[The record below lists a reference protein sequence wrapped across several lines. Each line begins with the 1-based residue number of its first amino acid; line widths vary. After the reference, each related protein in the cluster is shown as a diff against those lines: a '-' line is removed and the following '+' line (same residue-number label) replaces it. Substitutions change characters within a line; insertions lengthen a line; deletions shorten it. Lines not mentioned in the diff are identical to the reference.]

1 MKRLLQ
7 CLFILALFAPAAN
20 AQERTITGT
29 VTSKDDNGPI
39 PGVTIRFKG
48 AAGGTQTGSNGKFS
62 VKVPSTVSV
71 LEFSSIGYIE
81 QSRTISSSNI
91 INVIMLSDSKTL
103 SDVVVIGYGTVK
115 RKEVTGSVGSVSGAV
130 LADRPVA
137 SFDQALAGRV
147 TGVQVTS
154 SSGVLGSAPKIRIRG
169 TNSISNGS
177 DPLYVID
184 GVPIITGNQ
193 SSFTT
198 GNNPLGDINPNDIQS
213 VDVLKDG
220 AATAIYGSR
229 ASGGVIIVTTKK
241 GVIGAPKVNY
251 NAWFGSAS
259 PAKKFDLLKAADF
272 VTIANEKLTNASAL
286 VSAGRAAGTSV
297 NTDWQDL
304 VFNKNAFQ
312 QNHALSVS
320 GATPQSNYY
329 VSLGYSDMKG
339 IIRTNKQT
347 KYQVLGKVEQKAFN
361 NRLTLGVSSN
371 VSYIRNFGLNVGT
384 NALSGNIA
392 NAIRALPNVTPYN
405 ADSTP
410 NFSSD
415 GSRLGG
421 QTNGRDIDDNY
432 TNIDYVLAHNIY
444 RNQNVTLQGNAFAN
458 VNILPGLD
466 VKTQLSTNALFG
478 EDYLYWNP
486 IHGDGRSQGGLEQQY
501 YIPSFRYIWTNT
513 LNYTKTMGDH
523 SISAVIGQEYQK
535 SRYRFFFAQGGG
547 LSNVFFGGQNI
558 ISSSLTQS
566 TYSIGGGVTE
576 QAYQSYFI
584 RGNYSFQDKYL
595 LSATYRSDK
604 ISSLPF
610 GNQMAKLPGASI
622 GWRISKEDF
631 FMGSS
636 VLRFIN
642 DLKLRGGYAKVGNTD
657 IGSYPYAGIFAAS
670 IYGTQSGVR
679 YNQVGNPDLS
689 FETSKKINAGLD
701 ISFLQSR
708 INLTADYFK
717 NDVDNLILFAPVAPS
732 LGAPLNGIY
741 TNIGKMTNKGFEF
754 SLNTQ
759 NIKKDD
765 FSWSTDINLTL
776 VKNKVTQLANNNT
789 DVTYPY
795 NILRVGES
803 VGSLYGYEAA
813 GVNPANG
820 NPLYVKANGQLIQG
834 NIATQTYF
842 NYDPAN
848 PTALTTANTLAAS
861 DRKILGNASPTYFG
875 GFNNSVT
882 YKGFDFNIYLV
893 FSGGNKI
900 MNVTKQEGLLNQKF
914 LNNGTEILNR
924 WTTAGQV
931 TDIPK
936 LWYGRDAFTMQ
947 TSSAVSRYVEDG
959 KFIRGQNIVLGYSL
973 PKAMLSKASL
983 TKLRIYAE
991 VQNAFL
997 ITKYSGLDPELIQ
1010 AFAPTTQSNTQ
1021 SNTQAGVD
1029 FNTNPLPRTFVLG
1042 INVGF

>member
-7 CLFILALFAPAAN
+7 CLFILILFATAAN

-29 VTSKDDNGPI
+29 VTSREDNGPI
-39 PGVTIRFKG
+39 PGVTIRLQG
-48 AAGGTQTGSNGKFS
+48 APGGTQTGSNGKFS
-62 VKVPSTVSV
+62 IKVPSTVSV
-71 LEFSSIGYIE
+71 LEFSSLGYIG
-81 QSRTISSSNI
+81 QTRTISSSNI
-91 INVIMLSDSKTL
+91 VNVVLVSDSKTL

-115 RKEVTGSVGSVSGAV
+115 RKEVTGSVGSVSGAL
-130 LADRPVA
+130 LAERPVA

-147 TGVQVTS
+147 TGVQVTT

-193 SSFTT
+193 SGFTT

-229 ASGGVIIVTTKK
+229 ASGGVIIVTTRK
-241 GVIGAPKVNY
+241 GVIGTPKISY

-259 PAKKFDLLKAADF
+259 PAKRFDLLKAADF

-286 VSAGRAAGTSV
+286 LTAGRTAGTDV
-297 NTDWQDL
+297 NTDWQDV

-312 QNHALSVS
+312 QSQALSLS

-329 VSLGYSDMKG
+329 VSLGYSNLNG
-339 IIRTNKQT
+339 IIKTNRQT
-347 KYQVLGKVEQKAFN
+347 KYQVMGKFEQKAFN
-361 NRLTLGVSSN
+361 NKLTVGVSSN
-371 VSYIRNFGLNVGT
+371 VSYIRNFGLNVST
-384 NALSGNIA
+384 NALSGNVS

-405 ADSTP
+405 ADGTP

-415 GSRLGG
+415 GSKLGG

-432 TNIDYVLAHNIY
+432 TNIAYILANNIY

-478 EDYLYWNP
+478 EDYQYLNP
-486 IHGDGRSQGGLEQQY
+486 VHGDGKSAAGLEFQQ
-501 YIPSFRYIWTNT
+501 YIPSFRYVWTNT
-513 LNYTKTMGDH
+513 LNYTKVFGDH
-523 SISAVIGQEYQK
+523 SISAVLGQEYQK
-535 SRYRFFFAQGGG
+535 SRFRSFFAQGSG
-547 LSNVFFGGQNI
+547 LSNAFFGGQNI
-558 ISSSLTQS
+558 ISNSLTQS
-566 TYSIGGGVTE
+566 TYLIGGGVTE

-584 RGNYSFQDKYL
+584 RGNYSFMEKYL

-622 GWRISKEDF
+622 GWRLSKEDF
-631 FMGSS
+631 FAGSS
-636 VLRFIN
+636 ALRFIN
-642 DLKLRGGYAKVGNTD
+642 DLKIRGGYAKVGNTD
-657 IGSYPYAGIFAAS
+657 IGSYPYAGVFAAS
-670 IYGTQSGVR
+670 IYGSQSGVK
-679 YNQVGNPDLS
+679 YNQVGNPNLS
-689 FETSKKINAGLD
+689 FETSKKINLGADL
-701 ISFLQSR
+701 SFLKSR

-732 LGAPLNGIY
+732 LGAPGNGIY
-741 TNIGKMTNKGFEF
+741 TNVGRMTNKGFEF
-754 SLNTQ
+754 SVNTLNIQ
-759 NIKKDD
+759 KDN

-789 DVTYPY
+789 DVTYSY
-795 NILRVGES
+795 NIVRVGES
-803 VGSLYGYEAA
+803 VGSLYGYQAA

-820 NPLYVKANGQLIQG
+820 NPLYVKANGQVIQG

-842 NYDPAN
+842 NYDAAN

-861 DRKILGNASPTYFG
+861 DRKILGNTSPTYFG
-875 GFNNSVT
+875 GFNNTVT
-882 YKGFDFNIYLV
+882 YKGFDFNIYVV

-973 PKAMLSKASL
+973 PKAALSKANLS
-983 TKLRIYAE
+983 KVRIYAE

-997 ITKYSGLDPELIQ
+997 ITKYSGLDPELSQ

-1021 SNTQAGVD
+1021 SNTQSGVD